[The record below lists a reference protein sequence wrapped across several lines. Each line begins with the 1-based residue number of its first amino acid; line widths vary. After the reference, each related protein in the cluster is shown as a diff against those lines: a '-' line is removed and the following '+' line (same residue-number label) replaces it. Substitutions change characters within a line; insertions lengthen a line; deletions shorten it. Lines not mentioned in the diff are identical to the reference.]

1 MPAVWRR
8 LWDLPGWM
16 RVFMAGLVVNSTGA
30 LAWIYLSLYL
40 VQVRGLSPAAAGG
53 VSAAYGFG
61 MIAGTFLGGWLGDRY
76 GVRRSLLVSRFGWVV
91 LCLLVPVA
99 QVAALPALVAA
110 AGVSSGAGRPLQFA
124 IVAAALPSE
133 RRREGMALSRTASN
147 LGFTLGPPLGALLAA
162 HAFALIFV
170 VDAAT
175 TLVIAY
181 VVWRFVPADQPVSAR
196 RSEPGPGVWRTLS
209 GDRRVLAILLT
220 VVVVDTA
227 YRQITTPLPLMLR
240 DAGYPPLAY
249 GLLIAA
255 NGAIIVMFEAPLAVG
270 LRRRSAIAV
279 IATGYGVVGA
289 GLAVM
294 GTAGLVGA
302 SAGIV
307 VVSTG
312 EMLYKPTAT
321 AHVADSA
328 PPGAAARYQSL
339 YAGASIA
346 GLLLAPAIGGVAYE
360 AAPHALWPVA
370 GGCALL
376 AAMALATAGRV
387 REVACAEPVSEVS

>member
-1 MPAVWRR
+1 
-8 LWDLPGWM
+8 M
-16 RVFMAGLVVNSTGA
+16 RVFMVGQVVNSTGA

-40 VQVRGLSPAAAGG
+40 VQARGLSPAAAGA

-61 MIAGTFLGGWLGDRY
+61 MISGTFLGGWFGDRY

-99 QVAALPALVAA
+99 SVTALPVLVAV
-110 AGVSSGAGRPLQFA
+110 AGLSSGAGRPLQFA
-124 IVAAALPSE
+124 IVAAAMPSE

-181 VVWRFVPADQPVSAR
+181 VVWRYVPADQPVTAR
-196 RSEPGPGVWRTLS
+196 RSAGGPGVWRTLR

-220 VVVVDTA
+220 VIVVDTV

-255 NGAIIVMFEAPLAVG
+255 NGAIIVLAEAPLAVA
-270 LRRRSAIAV
+270 LRRRGASGV
-279 IATGYGVVGA
+279 IASGYALVGA

-294 GTAGLVGA
+294 GAAGLVGA
-302 SAGIV
+302 AAGMV
-307 VVSTG
+307 VVTAG

-328 PPGAAARYQSL
+328 PAGAAARYQSL

-346 GLLLAPAIGGVAYE
+346 GLMLAPAIGGVAYE
-360 AAPHALWPVA
+360 AAAHALWPVA
-370 GGCALL
+370 GACALL
-376 AAMALATAGRV
+376 AALALTVAGRD
-387 REVACAEPVSEVS
+387 RQVACAEPVSEVS